1 MPRAARSACRPASA
15 TSQEDVALSS
25 ARLQHHAE
33 DAGAQVGRIVEAG
46 HGQPGLVLVVAA
58 EPLRQAEPPDAA
70 PEGAALA
77 GADHHHSGL
86 QGGGVV
92 GTLVELVLELFEALL
107 ARLGTVRAAVEHRP
121 VRVHPVPFGEGDR
134 GVLGS
139 DHLHVHGQRCRL
151 LAHGQRDVEERA
163 RAVLLGHAARLL
175 PGGHATAHH
184 PIAALDPAA
193 RRRAFEAAHQREAC
207 GLEYRRRQPRLE
219 DVRVLG
225 IHVGGDADALE
236 QHGADLGRAQTG
248 DVRGELVEDLVHHVV
263 RLHVPAGGDQGPLDP
278 ERPGGFRLLARGQ
291 GGRGGQFALRL
302 RRRRGRLREQERER
316 EHHRAPPESNQS

>member
-1 MPRAARSACRPASA
+1 MVSA
-15 TSQEDVALSS
+15 TSRNVRAHEDYYVRRVEELS
-25 ARLQHHAE
+25 R
-33 DAGAQVGRIVEAG
+33 GVGVD
-46 HGQPGLVLVVAA
+46 
-58 EPLRQAEPPDAA
+58 DAA
-70 PEGAALA
+70 DYGLGTPDNPVFPGMDEAARWHV
-77 GADHHHSGL
+77 G
-86 QGGGVV
+86 
-92 GTLVELVLELFEALL
+92 GTL
-107 ARLGTVRAAVEHRP
+107 
-121 VRVHPVPFGEGDR
+121 
-134 GVLGS
+134 
-139 DHLHVHGQRCRL
+139 
-151 LAHGQRDVEERA
+151 
-163 RAVLLGHAARLL
+163 HAARLL

-207 GLEYRRRQPRLE
+207 GLEYRRRQPCLE